1 MKLWFRLTIIC
12 WALVCLFLSLSQQVS
27 RNHQP
32 HLICSRPWI
41 DRCKEAASDSP
52 TAAIVSIM
60 EFDPLR
66 AGPLTSL
73 VLDGAWT
80 PRNIGPPGQE
90 PHGPPEPI
98 EPWRAA
104 GSKQAAQR
112 KHRATLFQEILGQPT
127 EFEESAFCN
136 SL

>member
-1 MKLWFRLTIIC
+1 MKLWFRFTIGC
-12 WALVCLFLSLSQQVS
+12 WALMGLFLSLSQQVS

-32 HLICSRPWI
+32 HLVCSRPWI
-41 DRCKEAASDSP
+41 DRCREPASGLT
-52 TAAIVSIM
+52 TAAVLRNM
-60 EFDPLR
+60 EFDSAR

-73 VLDGAWT
+73 VLGAWT
-80 PRNIGPPGQE
+80 ASNMGPPGQE

-98 EPWRAA
+98 EPCRACW
-104 GSKQAAQR
+104 SKQAAQC
-112 KHRATLFQEILGQPT
+112 KHRATFFQEILGQPT